1 MRKFTL
7 LLAGAGSGSHHF
19 ARAARSSHFAGRTAL
34 LQRTLNLAAED
45 RSAKQGTVSLWGEF
59 LELRDRKGSFIPQIR
74 GEDRPLRL
82 KFHLESAWRS
92 PALVFVPQASA
103 AKRV

>member
-7 LLAGAGSGSHHF
+7 LLAGAGGGSHHF
-19 ARAARSSHFAGRTAL
+19 ARAAQSSHFAGRTSL
-34 LQRTLNLAAED
+34 LQLILNLAAED
-45 RSAKQGTVSLWGEF
+45 RSAKQGTVSLWGEL
-59 LELRDRKGSFIPQIR
+59 LEAAGQDGSFIPQIR
-74 GEDRPLRL
+74 GEDRPLGL

-92 PALVFVPQASA
+92 PALVLVPQASA